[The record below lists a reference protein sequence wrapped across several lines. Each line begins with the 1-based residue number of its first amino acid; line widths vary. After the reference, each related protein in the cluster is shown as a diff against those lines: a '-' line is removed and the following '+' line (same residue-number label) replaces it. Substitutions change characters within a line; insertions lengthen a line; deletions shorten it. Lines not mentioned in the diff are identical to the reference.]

1 MFLCY
6 NSLIERRKGMKLSQ
20 FTLYKNTNFTD
31 MQNTLHFNSN
41 LERDNWFSSYFTG
54 DNVIT
59 FSHPFNFRYDRG
71 TLKVPMDM
79 NALQGF
85 NYCKFVDGF
94 DGKTYYAFIVKTSY
108 LNDKTTQLDLVI
120 DVVMT
125 YTQGS
130 ILENLQNVEVIRQH
144 LPQLQLK
151 AREEYLRT
159 NNDILPTSTMM
170 FVDPSQFT
178 TDSSTG
184 VQFNDFMYIIQS
196 AVELDGDFGSEDK
209 PKMNTATGGTYDGI
223 TSAIS
228 LYLVASNDL
237 DRLLTELSKFP
248 WITQNFKT
256 IVKVPA
262 FFFDLSQLN
271 KVDCKGVQL
280 HVLDGDKISTVL
292 PLPFVLTKP
301 KIKEVLGLK
310 DFEDYLVRDQVI
322 NIYLTDYRGNQ
333 LNFETGKIKDNNTVY
348 ANSVLGAFNE
358 IDIYSLQYGQR
369 NSSKSKHGFYRDN
382 QMTINTFDNVPVLI
396 NNYTLNKAN
405 TAYSRQLE
413 NSRQIT
419 SRMNAITNPNS
430 SVKDRLFNA
439 ISVYSNVFSGGLM
452 SAPAKAVGLFSD
464 EYEYYR
470 SQKAQMNQWKIS
482 PPTVSEGGYSN
493 SVLNKTGDYG
503 IWLKVSTINNNEL
516 NSLRRYYGA
525 FGHEA
530 MPNDN
535 RIYNVNSMSKANWVQ
550 FKGNYWIDDID
561 RELFDQLKTLFEGG
575 VRLWHNYSE
584 LSSRSEMA
592 DNNVIA

>member
-1 MFLCY
+1 
-6 NSLIERRKGMKLSQ
+6 MKLSQ

-41 LERDNWFSSYFTG
+41 NDRDKWFNTYFT
-54 DNVIT
+54 DNNVIKFT
-59 FSHPFNFRYDRG
+59 NPFNFRYDRG
-71 TLKVPMDM
+71 TLKAPIVM
-79 NALQGF
+79 NDLQGF

-108 LNDKTTQLDLVI
+108 LNDRTTQLDLVI

-125 YTQGS
+125 YTQGN

-144 LPQLQLK
+144 LPLEQLK
-151 AREEYLRT
+151 GREEYLRM
-159 NNDILPTSTMM
+159 NDDILPTSTMM
-170 FVDPSQFT
+170 FIDPSRFT
-178 TDSSTG
+178 SNNSTG
-184 VQFNDFMYIIQS
+184 VKFDSFMYIIQS
-196 AVELDGDFGSEDK
+196 AVELDNDFGSEDK

-271 KVDCKGVQL
+271 TVDCKGVQL
-280 HVLDGDKISTVL
+280 HVLDGEKISTVL

-333 LNFETGKIKDNNTVY
+333 LNFETGKIKENNTVY

-419 SRMNAITNPNS
+419 SRMDAITNPNA

-470 SQKAQMNQWKIS
+470 SQKAQMNQWKIA

-503 IWLKVSTINNNEL
+503 IWLKVSTINTNEL
-516 NSLRRYYGA
+516 NSLRRYYGS

-535 RIYNVNSMSKANWVQ
+535 QIYNINSMSKANWVQ
-550 FKGNYWIDDID
+550 FKGNYWIDDVD

-575 VRLWHNYSE
+575 VRLWHNYSD
-584 LSSRSEMA
+584 LARRSEMS

>member
-1 MFLCY
+1 
-6 NSLIERRKGMKLSQ
+6 MKLSQ

-41 LERDNWFSSYFTG
+41 NERDNWFSTYFTD
-54 DNVIT
+54 DNVLT
-59 FSHPFNFRYDRG
+59 FQNPFNFRYDRG
-71 TLKVPMDM
+71 TLKVPIVM
-79 NALQGF
+79 NDLQGF
-85 NYCKFVDGF
+85 NYCKFIDGF

-108 LNDKTTQLDLVI
+108 LNDRTTQLDLVI

-125 YTQGS
+125 YTQGN

-144 LPQLQLK
+144 LPQNLLR

-170 FVDPSQFT
+170 FIDPSHFT
-178 TDSSTG
+178 TDNSTG
-184 VQFNDFMYIIQS
+184 VKFDSFMYIIQS
-196 AVELDGDFGSEDK
+196 AVELDNDFGSVDK
-209 PKMNTATGGTYDGI
+209 PKMNTATGGTYDGV

-228 LYLVASNDL
+228 LYLVASGDL

-262 FFFDLSQLN
+262 FFFDLTQLN
-271 KVDCKGVQL
+271 TVDCKGVRL
-280 HVLDGDKISTVL
+280 HVLDGEKISTVL

-333 LNFETGKIKDNNTVY
+333 LNFETGKIKENNTIY

-382 QMTINTFDNVPVLI
+382 QMTISTFDNVPVLI

-419 SRMNAITNPNS
+419 SRMDTITNPNS
-430 SVKDRLFNA
+430 SLKDRLFNA

-470 SQKAQMNQWKIS
+470 SQKAQMNQWKIA

-503 IWLKVSTINNNEL
+503 IWLKVSTINTNEL
-516 NSLRRYYGA
+516 NSLRRYYGS

-535 RIYNVNSMSKANWVQ
+535 QIYNVNSMSKANWVQ
-550 FKGNYWIDDID
+550 FKGNYWINDID

-575 VRLWHNYSE
+575 VRLWHNYSD
-584 LSSRSEMA
+584 LATRSEMA
-592 DNNVIA
+592 DNNVIV

>member
-1 MFLCY
+1 
-6 NSLIERRKGMKLSQ
+6 MKLSQ

-41 LERDNWFSSYFTG
+41 NERDNWFSTYFTG
-54 DNVIT
+54 NNVIKFT
-59 FSHPFNFRYDRG
+59 NPFNFRYDRG
-71 TLKVPMDM
+71 TLKVPIVM
-79 NALQGF
+79 NDLQGF
-85 NYCKFVDGF
+85 NYCKFIDGF

-108 LNDKTTQLDLVI
+108 LNDKTTQMDLVI

-125 YTQGS
+125 YTQGNT
-130 ILENLQNVEVIRQH
+130 LENLQNVEVIRQH
-144 LPQLQLK
+144 LPLEQLK
-151 AREEYLRT
+151 GREEYLRT

-170 FVDPSQFT
+170 FIDPSDFT
-178 TDSSTG
+178 NNNSNGVKFDS
-184 VQFNDFMYIIQS
+184 FMYIIQS
-196 AVELDGDFGSEDK
+196 AVELDNDFGSEDK

-228 LYLVASNDL
+228 LYLVASGDL

-271 KVDCKGVQL
+271 TVDCKGVQL
-280 HVLDGDKISTVL
+280 HVLDGEKISTVL

-333 LNFETGKIKDNNTVY
+333 LNFETGKIKDNNTIY

-419 SRMNAITNPNS
+419 SRMNTITNPNA

-470 SQKAQMNQWKIS
+470 SQKAQMNQWKIA

-535 RIYNVNSMSKANWVQ
+535 QIYNVNSMSKANWVQ
-550 FKGNYWIDDID
+550 FKGNYWINDID

-575 VRLWHNYSE
+575 VRLWHNYSD
-584 LSSRSEMA
+584 LATRSEMS
-592 DNNVIA
+592 DNNVIS

>member
-1 MFLCY
+1 
-6 NSLIERRKGMKLSQ
+6 MKLSQ

-41 LERDNWFSSYFTG
+41 TERDNWFSSYFT
-54 DNVIT
+54 DNNVIT

-85 NYCKFVDGF
+85 NYCQFIDGF

-125 YTQGS
+125 YTQGN

-144 LPQLQLK
+144 LPMQQLK
-151 AREEYLRT
+151 AREEFLRM
-159 NNDILPTSTMM
+159 NNDVLPTSTMM
-170 FVDPSQFT
+170 FVDPSNFT
-178 TDSSTG
+178 TDNSTG

-196 AVELDGDFGSEDK
+196 AVELNGDFGTEDH
-209 PKMNTATGGTYDGI
+209 PTMNTSIGGTYDGI

-228 LYLVASNDL
+228 LYLVSSDDL
-237 DRLLTELSKFP
+237 DRLLTALSRFP

-256 IVKVPA
+256 IVKVPKM
-262 FFFDLSQLN
+262 FFDLSELN
-271 KVDCKGVQL
+271 TKDCEGVRL
-280 HVLDGDKISTVL
+280 YVLDGNNSSNVL
-292 PLPFVLTKP
+292 TLPFVLKKS

-310 DFEDYLVRDQVI
+310 EFEDYLVRDNVI

-333 LNFETGKIKDNNTVY
+333 LNFETGKIKDNNTIY
-348 ANSVLGAFNE
+348 ANCVLGAFNE
-358 IDIYSLQYGQR
+358 IDIYSAEYGQR
-369 NSSKSKHGFYRDN
+369 DTSRSKSGFYRDN

-413 NSRQIT
+413 NSRSI
-419 SRMNAITNPNS
+419 SGRIDAITNPNNS
-430 SVKDRLFNA
+430 LKDRLFNA
-439 ISVYSNVFSGGLM
+439 VSVYSNVFAGGLM
-452 SAPAKAVGLFSD
+452 SAPAKGVGLFSD

-470 SQKAQMNQWKIS
+470 TQKAQMNQWKIA
-482 PPTVSEGGYSN
+482 PPTVSEGGYTN

-503 IWLKVSTINNNEL
+503 IWLKVSTISYDEL
-516 NSLRRYYGA
+516 NSLRRYYGC

-535 RIYNVNSMSKANWVQ
+535 KIYNVNSMSKANWVQ

-584 LSSRSEMA
+584 LAARTEMS
-592 DNNVIA
+592 DNNVIG

>member
-1 MFLCY
+1 
-6 NSLIERRKGMKLSQ
+6 MKLSQ

-41 LERDNWFSSYFTG
+41 NERDNWFSTYFTG
-54 DNVIT
+54 NNVIKFT
-59 FSHPFNFRYDRG
+59 NPFNFRYDRG
-71 TLKVPMDM
+71 TLKVPIVM
-79 NALQGF
+79 NDLQGF
-85 NYCKFVDGF
+85 NYCKFIDGF

-108 LNDKTTQLDLVI
+108 LNDRTTQLDLVI

-125 YTQGS
+125 YTQGNT
-130 ILENLQNVEVIRQH
+130 LENLQNVEVIRQH
-144 LPQLQLK
+144 LPLEQLK
-151 AREEYLRT
+151 GREEYLRT

-170 FVDPSQFT
+170 FIDPSDFT
-178 TDSSTG
+178 NNNSNGVKFDS
-184 VQFNDFMYIIQS
+184 FMYIIQS
-196 AVELDGDFGSEDK
+196 AVELDNDFGSEDK

-228 LYLVASNDL
+228 LYLVASGDL

-271 KVDCKGVQL
+271 TVDCKGVQL
-280 HVLDGDKISTVL
+280 HVLDGEKISTVL

-333 LNFETGKIKDNNTVY
+333 LNFETGKIKDNNTIY

-419 SRMNAITNPNS
+419 SRMNAITNPKS

-470 SQKAQMNQWKIS
+470 SQKAQMNQWKIA

-535 RIYNVNSMSKANWVQ
+535 QIYNVNSMSKANWVQ
-550 FKGNYWIDDID
+550 FKGNYWINDID

-575 VRLWHNYSE
+575 VRLWHNYSD
-584 LSSRSEMA
+584 LATRSEMS
-592 DNNVIA
+592 DNNVIS

>member
-1 MFLCY
+1 
-6 NSLIERRKGMKLSQ
+6 
-20 FTLYKNTNFTD
+20 

-41 LERDNWFSSYFTG
+41 NERDNWFSTYFTG
-54 DNVIT
+54 NNVLT
-59 FSHPFNFRYDRG
+59 FKNPFNFRYDRG
-71 TLKVPMDM
+71 TLKVPIVM
-79 NALQGF
+79 NDLQGF

-108 LNDKTTQLDLVI
+108 LNDKTTQMDLVI

-125 YTQGS
+125 YTQGN

-144 LPQLQLK
+144 LPLEQLK
-151 AREEYLRT
+151 GREEYLRT

-170 FVDPSQFT
+170 FIDPSDFT
-178 TDSSTG
+178 NNNSNGVKFDS
-184 VQFNDFMYIIQS
+184 FMYIIQS
-196 AVELDGDFGSEDK
+196 AVELDNDFGSEDK

-228 LYLVASNDL
+228 LYLVASGDL

-271 KVDCKGVQL
+271 TVDCKGVQL
-280 HVLDGDKISTVL
+280 HVLDGEKISTVL

-333 LNFETGKIKDNNTVY
+333 LNFETGKIKDNNTIY

-419 SRMNAITNPNS
+419 SRISTITNPNS

-470 SQKAQMNQWKIS
+470 SQKAQMNQWKIA

-535 RIYNVNSMSKANWVQ
+535 QIFNVNSMSKANWVQ
-550 FKGNYWIDDID
+550 FKGNYWINDID

-575 VRLWHNYSE
+575 VRLWHNYSD
-584 LSSRSEMA
+584 LATRSEMS
-592 DNNVIA
+592 DNNVIS

>member
-1 MFLCY
+1 
-6 NSLIERRKGMKLSQ
+6 MKLSQ

-41 LERDNWFSSYFTG
+41 TQRDNWFSSYFTD

-59 FSHPFNFRYDRG
+59 FTHPFNFRYDRG

-79 NALQGF
+79 NDLQGF

-125 YTQGS
+125 YTQGN

-144 LPQLQLK
+144 LPQQQLK

-333 LNFETGKIKDNNTVY
+333 LNFETGKIKDNNTIY

-482 PPTVSEGGYSN
+482 PPTVSEGGYTN

-530 MPNDN
+530 IPNDN
-535 RIYNVNSMSKANWVQ
+535 QIYNVNSMSKANWVQ
-550 FKGNYWIDDID
+550 FKGNYWINDID

-575 VRLWHNYSE
+575 VRLWHSYSE

-592 DNNVIA
+592 DNNVIS

>member
-1 MFLCY
+1 
-6 NSLIERRKGMKLSQ
+6 MKLSQ

-41 LERDNWFSSYFTG
+41 NERDNWFSTYFTG
-54 DNVIT
+54 NNVLT
-59 FSHPFNFRYDRG
+59 FKNPFNFRYDRG
-71 TLKVPMDM
+71 TLKVPIVM
-79 NALQGF
+79 NDLQGF
-85 NYCKFVDGF
+85 NYCKFIDGF

-108 LNDKTTQLDLVI
+108 LNDRTTQLDLVI

-125 YTQGS
+125 YTQGN

-144 LPQLQLK
+144 LPLEQLK
-151 AREEYLRT
+151 GREEYLRT

-170 FVDPSQFT
+170 FIDPSDFT
-178 TDSSTG
+178 SNNSNGVMFDS
-184 VQFNDFMYIIQS
+184 FMYIIQS
-196 AVELDGDFGSEDK
+196 AVELDNDFGSEDK

-228 LYLVASNDL
+228 LYLVASSDL

-271 KVDCKGVQL
+271 TVDCKGVQL
-280 HVLDGDKISTVL
+280 HVLDGEKISTVL

-333 LNFETGKIKDNNTVY
+333 LNFETGKIKDNNTIY

-382 QMTINTFDNVPVLI
+382 QMTISTFDNVPVLI

-419 SRMNAITNPNS
+419 SRISTITNPNA

-470 SQKAQMNQWKIS
+470 NQKAQMNQWKIA

-503 IWLKVSTINNNEL
+503 IWLKVSTINTNEL

-535 RIYNVNSMSKANWVQ
+535 QIYNVNSMSKANWVQ
-550 FKGNYWIDDID
+550 FKGNYWIADVD

-575 VRLWHNYSE
+575 VRLWHNYSD
-584 LSSRSEMA
+584 LSTRCEMA
-592 DNNVIA
+592 DNNVIS

>member
-1 MFLCY
+1 
-6 NSLIERRKGMKLSQ
+6 MKLSQ

-41 LERDNWFSSYFTG
+41 SERDNWFSTYFTG
-54 DNVIT
+54 NNVIT

-71 TLKVPMDM
+71 TLKVPLDM

-125 YTQGS
+125 YTQGNV
-130 ILENLQNVEVIRQH
+130 LENLQNVEVIRQH
-144 LPQLQLK
+144 LPLEQLK
-151 AREEYLRT
+151 GREEYLRT
-159 NNDILPTSTMM
+159 NNDVLPTSTMM
-170 FVDPSQFT
+170 FVDPSDFT
-178 TDSSTG
+178 TDNTAG
-184 VQFNDFMYIIQS
+184 VQFKDFMYIIQS
-196 AVELDGDFGSEDK
+196 AVELDGEFGSEDK
-209 PKMNTATGGTYDGI
+209 PKMNTATGGTFDGI

-228 LYLVASNDL
+228 LYLVASDDL
-237 DRLLTELSKFP
+237 DKLLTALSKFP

-262 FFFDLSQLN
+262 FFFDLTLLN
-271 KVDCKGVQL
+271 KIDCKGVQL
-280 HVLDGDKISTVL
+280 HVLDGDKISIVL
-292 PLPFVLTKP
+292 PLPFVLTKS

-333 LNFETGKIKDNNTVY
+333 LNFETGKIKENNTVY

-382 QMTINTFDNVPVLI
+382 QMTINNFDNVPVLI

-413 NSRQIT
+413 NSRTLSGRID
-419 SRMNAITNPNS
+419 AITDPKS
-430 SVKDRLFNA
+430 SLKDRLFNA
-439 ISVYSNVFSGGLM
+439 VSIYSNVFSGGLL
-452 SAPAKAVGLFSD
+452 SAPAKAAGLFSD

-482 PPTVSEGGYSN
+482 PPTVSEGGYTN

-535 RIYNVNSMSKANWVQ
+535 QIYNVNSMSKANWVQ
-550 FKGNYWIDDID
+550 FKGNYWINDID

-575 VRLWHNYSE
+575 VRLWHNYNE
-584 LSSRSEMA
+584 LATRSEMA
-592 DNNVIA
+592 DNDVIA

>member
-1 MFLCY
+1 
-6 NSLIERRKGMKLSQ
+6 MKLSQ

-41 LERDNWFSSYFTG
+41 NERDSWFNSYFTG
-54 DNVIT
+54 DNVLT
-59 FSHPFNFRYDRG
+59 FQNPFNFRYDRG
-71 TLKVPMDM
+71 TLKVPIVM
-79 NALQGF
+79 NDLQGF
-85 NYCKFVDGF
+85 NYCKFIDGF

-108 LNDKTTQLDLVI
+108 LNDRTTQLDLVI

-125 YTQGS
+125 YTQGNV
-130 ILENLQNVEVIRQH
+130 LENLQNVEVIRQH
-144 LPQLQLK
+144 LPLEQLK
-151 AREEYLRT
+151 KREEYLRT

-170 FVDPSQFT
+170 FIEPSDFT
-178 TDSSTG
+178 TNNSTG
-184 VQFNDFMYIIQS
+184 VQFDSFMYIIQS
-196 AVELDGDFGSEDK
+196 AVELDNDFGSEDK

-280 HVLDGDKISTVL
+280 HVLDGEKISTVL

-333 LNFETGKIKDNNTVY
+333 LNFETGKIKDNNTIY

-358 IDIYSLQYGQR
+358 IDIYSLQFGQR

-382 QMTINTFDNVPVLI
+382 QMSINTFDNVPVLI

-419 SRMNAITNPNS
+419 SRMDTITNPNS
-430 SVKDRLFNA
+430 SLKDRLFNA

-470 SQKAQMNQWKIS
+470 SQKAQMNQWKIA

-503 IWLKVSTINNNEL
+503 IWLKVSTINTNEL
-516 NSLRRYYGA
+516 NSLRRYYGS

-535 RIYNVNSMSKANWVQ
+535 QIYNVNSMSKANWVQ
-550 FKGNYWIDDID
+550 FKGNYWINDID

-575 VRLWHNYSE
+575 VRLWHNYSD
-584 LSSRSEMA
+584 LARRCEMS
-592 DNNVIA
+592 DNNVIS

>member
-1 MFLCY
+1 
-6 NSLIERRKGMKLSQ
+6 MKLTQ

-41 LERDNWFSSYFTG
+41 NERDSWFSTYFTG
-54 DNVIT
+54 NNVLT
-59 FSHPFNFRYDRG
+59 FKNHFNFRYDRG
-71 TLKVPMDM
+71 TLKVPIVM
-79 NALQGF
+79 NDLQGF

-125 YTQGS
+125 YTQGN

-144 LPQLQLK
+144 LPLEQLK
-151 AREEYLRT
+151 GREEYLRT

-170 FVDPSQFT
+170 FIDPSDFT
-178 TDSSTG
+178 NNNSNGVKFDS
-184 VQFNDFMYIIQS
+184 FMYIIQS
-196 AVELDGDFGSEDK
+196 AVELDNDFGSEDK

-228 LYLVASNDL
+228 LYLVASGDL

-271 KVDCKGVQL
+271 TVDCKGVQL
-280 HVLDGDKISTVL
+280 HVLDGEKISTVL

-333 LNFETGKIKDNNTVY
+333 LNFETGKIKENNTIY

-419 SRMNAITNPNS
+419 SRISTITNPNS

-470 SQKAQMNQWKIS
+470 TQKAQMNQWKIA

-503 IWLKVSTINNNEL
+503 IWLKVSTINTNEL

-535 RIYNVNSMSKANWVQ
+535 QIFNVNSMSKANWVQ
-550 FKGNYWIDDID
+550 FKGNYWIADID

-575 VRLWHNYSE
+575 VRLWHNYSD
-584 LSSRSEMA
+584 LSTRSEMA
-592 DNNVIA
+592 DNNVIS

>member
-1 MFLCY
+1 
-6 NSLIERRKGMKLSQ
+6 MKLSQ

-41 LERDNWFSSYFTG
+41 NERDNWFNSYFTG
-54 DNVIT
+54 NNVIKFT
-59 FSHPFNFRYDRG
+59 NPFNFRYDRG
-71 TLKVPMDM
+71 TLKVPIVM
-79 NALQGF
+79 NDLQGF

-125 YTQGS
+125 YTQGN

-144 LPQLQLK
+144 LPLEQLK
-151 AREEYLRT
+151 GREEYLRT

-170 FVDPSQFT
+170 FIDPSRFT
-178 TDSSTG
+178 SNNSTG
-184 VQFNDFMYIIQS
+184 VKFDSFMYIIQS
-196 AVELDGDFGSEDK
+196 AVELDNDFGSEDK

-271 KVDCKGVQL
+271 TVDCKGVQL
-280 HVLDGDKISTVL
+280 HVLDGEKISTVL

-333 LNFETGKIKDNNTVY
+333 LNFETGKIKDNNTIY

-405 TAYSRQLE
+405 TAYGRQLE

-419 SRMNAITNPNS
+419 SRMDTITNPNS

-470 SQKAQMNQWKIS
+470 SQKAQMNQWKIA

-535 RIYNVNSMSKANWVQ
+535 QIYNVNSMSKANWVQ
-550 FKGNYWIDDID
+550 FKGNYWIADID

-575 VRLWHNYSE
+575 VRLWHNYSD
-584 LSSRSEMA
+584 LSTRSEMA
-592 DNNVIA
+592 DNNVIS

>member
-1 MFLCY
+1 
-6 NSLIERRKGMKLSQ
+6 MKLSQ

-41 LERDNWFSSYFTG
+41 NDRDNWFNSYFTG
-54 DNVIT
+54 NNVIKFT
-59 FSHPFNFRYDRG
+59 NPFNFRYDRG
-71 TLKVPMDM
+71 TLKVPIVM
-79 NALQGF
+79 NDLQGF
-85 NYCKFVDGF
+85 NYCQFVDGF

-108 LNDKTTQLDLVI
+108 LNDKTTQIDLVI

-125 YTQGS
+125 YTQGN

-144 LPQLQLK
+144 LPLEQLK
-151 AREEYLRT
+151 GREEYLRT
-159 NNDILPTSTMM
+159 NNDVLPTSTMM
-170 FVDPSQFT
+170 FIDPSDFT
-178 TDSSTG
+178 NNNSNGVRFDS
-184 VQFNDFMYIIQS
+184 FMYIIQS
-196 AVELDGDFGSEDK
+196 AVELDNDFGSEDK

-271 KVDCKGVQL
+271 TVDCKGVQL
-280 HVLDGDKISTVL
+280 HVLGDDKISTVL
-292 PLPFVLTKP
+292 PLPFVLTKA
-301 KIKEVLGLK
+301 KIKEVMGLK

-333 LNFETGKIKDNNTVY
+333 LNFETGKIKENNTIY

-419 SRMNAITNPNS
+419 SRMDAITNPNT

-452 SAPAKAVGLFSD
+452 SAPAKAIGLFSD

-470 SQKAQMNQWKIS
+470 SQKAQMNQWKIA

-516 NSLRRYYGA
+516 NSLRRYYGS

-535 RIYNVNSMSKANWVQ
+535 QIYNVNSMSKANWVQ
-550 FKGNYWIDDID
+550 FKGNYWIADID

-575 VRLWHNYSE
+575 VRLWHNYSD
-584 LSSRSEMA
+584 LSTRSEMS
-592 DNNVIA
+592 DNNVIS

>member
-1 MFLCY
+1 
-6 NSLIERRKGMKLSQ
+6 MKLSQ

-41 LERDNWFSSYFTG
+41 NDRDNWFSTYFTG
-54 DNVIT
+54 DNVINFT
-59 FSHPFNFRYDRG
+59 NPFNFRYDRG
-71 TLKVPMDM
+71 TLKVPMEM
-79 NALQGF
+79 NDLQGF

-108 LNDKTTQLDLVI
+108 LNDKTTQMDLVI

-125 YTQGS
+125 YTQGN

-144 LPQLQLK
+144 LPLEQLK
-151 AREEYLRT
+151 GREEYLRT

-170 FVDPSQFT
+170 FIDPSRFT
-178 TDSSTG
+178 SNNSTG
-184 VQFNDFMYIIQS
+184 VQFDSFMYIIQS
-196 AVELDGDFGSEDK
+196 AVELDNDFGSEDK

-237 DRLLTELSKFP
+237 DRLLTELSKYP

-271 KVDCKGVQL
+271 TVDCKGVRL
-280 HVLDGDKISTVL
+280 HVLDGEKISTVL

-310 DFEDYLVRDQVI
+310 DFEDYLIRDQVI

-333 LNFETGKIKDNNTVY
+333 LNFETGKIKDNNTIY

-405 TAYSRQLE
+405 TAYGRQLE

-419 SRMNAITNPNS
+419 SRMDTITNPNS
-430 SVKDRLFNA
+430 SLKDRLFNA

-470 SQKAQMNQWKIS
+470 SQKAQMNQWKIA

-535 RIYNVNSMSKANWVQ
+535 QIYNVNSMSKANWVQ
-550 FKGNYWIDDID
+550 FKGNYWINDID

-575 VRLWHNYSE
+575 VRLWHNYSD
-584 LSSRSEMA
+584 LSTRSEMS
-592 DNNVIA
+592 DNNVIS

>member
-1 MFLCY
+1 
-6 NSLIERRKGMKLSQ
+6 MKLSQ

-41 LERDNWFSSYFTG
+41 GERDNWFSTYFTG
-54 DNVIT
+54 NNVLT
-59 FSHPFNFRYDRG
+59 FKNPFNFRYDRG
-71 TLKVPMDM
+71 TLKVPIVM
-79 NALQGF
+79 NDLQGF
-85 NYCKFVDGF
+85 NYCKFIDGF

-108 LNDKTTQLDLVI
+108 LNDRTTQIDLVI

-125 YTQGS
+125 YTQGNT
-130 ILENLQNVEVIRQH
+130 LENLQNVEVIRQH
-144 LPQLQLK
+144 LPLEQLK
-151 AREEYLRT
+151 GREEYLRT

-170 FVDPSQFT
+170 FIDPSDFT
-178 TDSSTG
+178 NNNSNGVKFDS
-184 VQFNDFMYIIQS
+184 FMYIIQS
-196 AVELDGDFGSEDK
+196 AVELDNDFGSEDK

-228 LYLVASNDL
+228 LYLVASGDL

-271 KVDCKGVQL
+271 TVDCKGVQL
-280 HVLDGDKISTVL
+280 HVLDGEKISTVL

-333 LNFETGKIKDNNTVY
+333 LNFETGKIKDNNTIY

-470 SQKAQMNQWKIS
+470 SQKAQMNQWKIA

-530 MPNDN
+530 IPNDN
-535 RIYNVNSMSKANWVQ
+535 QIYNVNSMSKANWVQ
-550 FKGNYWIDDID
+550 FKGNYWIADID

-575 VRLWHNYSE
+575 VRLWHNYSD
-584 LSSRSEMA
+584 LARRTEMA

>member
-1 MFLCY
+1 
-6 NSLIERRKGMKLSQ
+6 MKLSL

-41 LERDNWFSSYFTG
+41 NERDNWFSTYFTG
-54 DNVIT
+54 NNVLT
-59 FSHPFNFRYDRG
+59 FKNPFNFRYDRG
-71 TLKVPMDM
+71 TLKVPIVM
-79 NALQGF
+79 NDLQGF
-85 NYCKFVDGF
+85 NYCKFIDGF

-108 LNDKTTQLDLVI
+108 LNDRTTQLDLVI

-125 YTQGS
+125 YTQGNT
-130 ILENLQNVEVIRQH
+130 LENLQNVEVIRQH
-144 LPQLQLK
+144 LPLEQLK
-151 AREEYLRT
+151 GREEYLRT

-170 FVDPSQFT
+170 FIDPSDFT
-178 TDSSTG
+178 NNNSNGVKFDS
-184 VQFNDFMYIIQS
+184 FMYIIQS
-196 AVELDGDFGSEDK
+196 AVELDNDFGSEDK

-228 LYLVASNDL
+228 LYLVASGDL

-271 KVDCKGVQL
+271 TVDCKGVKL
-280 HVLDGDKISTVL
+280 HVLDGEKISTVL

-333 LNFETGKIKDNNTVY
+333 LNFETGKIKENNTIY

-419 SRMNAITNPNS
+419 SRMDAITNPNS

-470 SQKAQMNQWKIS
+470 SQKAQMNQWKIA

-535 RIYNVNSMSKANWVQ
+535 QIYNVNSMSKANWVQ
-550 FKGNYWIDDID
+550 FKGNYWIADID

-575 VRLWHNYSE
+575 VRLWHNYSD
-584 LSSRSEMA
+584 LATRSEMS
-592 DNNVIA
+592 DNNVIS

>member
-1 MFLCY
+1 
-6 NSLIERRKGMKLSQ
+6 MKLSQ

-41 LERDNWFSSYFTG
+41 NERDNWFSTYFTD

-59 FSHPFNFRYDRG
+59 FQNPFNFRYDRG
-71 TLKVPMDM
+71 TLKVPIVM
-79 NALQGF
+79 NDLQGF
-85 NYCKFVDGF
+85 NYCKFIDGF

-108 LNDKTTQLDLVI
+108 LNDRTTQLDLVI

-125 YTQGS
+125 YTQGN

-144 LPQLQLK
+144 LPLEQLK
-151 AREEYLRT
+151 GREEYLRT

-170 FVDPSQFT
+170 FIDPSEFT
-178 TDSSTG
+178 TNNSTG
-184 VQFNDFMYIIQS
+184 VKFDSFMYIIQS
-196 AVELDGDFGSEDK
+196 AVELDNDFGSEDK

-280 HVLDGDKISTVL
+280 HVLDGEKISTVL

-333 LNFETGKIKDNNTVY
+333 LNFETGKIKDNNTIY

-419 SRMNAITNPNS
+419 SRMDAITNPNS
-430 SVKDRLFNA
+430 SLKDRLFNA

-470 SQKAQMNQWKIS
+470 SQKAQMNQWKIA

-503 IWLKVSTINNNEL
+503 IWLKVSTINTNEL
-516 NSLRRYYGA
+516 NSLRRYYGS

-535 RIYNVNSMSKANWVQ
+535 QIYNVNSMSKANWVQ
-550 FKGNYWIDDID
+550 FKGNYWINDID

-575 VRLWHNYSE
+575 VRLWHNYSD
-584 LSSRSEMA
+584 LATRTEMA
-592 DNNVIA
+592 DNNVIS

>member
-1 MFLCY
+1 
-6 NSLIERRKGMKLSQ
+6 MKLSQ

-41 LERDNWFSSYFTG
+41 NDRDNWFSTYFT
-54 DNVIT
+54 DNNVIKFT
-59 FSHPFNFRYDRG
+59 NPFNFRYDRG
-71 TLKVPMDM
+71 TLKVPIIM
-79 NALQGF
+79 NDLQGF

-125 YTQGS
+125 YTQGN

-144 LPQLQLK
+144 LPLEQLK
-151 AREEYLRT
+151 RREEYLRT

-170 FVDPSQFT
+170 FIDPSDFT
-178 TDSSTG
+178 NNNSNGVRFDS
-184 VQFNDFMYIIQS
+184 FMYIIQS
-196 AVELDGDFGSEDK
+196 AVELDNDFGSEDK

-271 KVDCKGVQL
+271 TVDCKGVQL
-280 HVLDGDKISTVL
+280 HVLDGEKISTVL

-333 LNFETGKIKDNNTVY
+333 LNFETGKIKDNNTIY

-419 SRMNAITNPNS
+419 SRMDTITNPNS
-430 SVKDRLFNA
+430 SLKDRLFNA

-470 SQKAQMNQWKIS
+470 TQKAQMNQWKIA

-535 RIYNVNSMSKANWVQ
+535 QIYNVNSMSKANWVQ

-575 VRLWHNYSE
+575 VRLWHNYSD
-584 LSSRSEMA
+584 LSTRSEMS
-592 DNNVIA
+592 DNNVIS

>member
-1 MFLCY
+1 
-6 NSLIERRKGMKLSQ
+6 MKLSQ

-41 LERDNWFSSYFTG
+41 NERDSWFNSYFTG
-54 DNVIT
+54 NNVIKFT
-59 FSHPFNFRYDRG
+59 NPFNFRYDRG
-71 TLKVPMDM
+71 TLKVPIVM
-79 NALQGF
+79 NNLQGF
-85 NYCKFVDGF
+85 NYCKFIDGF

-108 LNDKTTQLDLVI
+108 LNDKTTQMDLVI

-125 YTQGS
+125 YTQGN

-144 LPQLQLK
+144 LPLEQLK
-151 AREEYLRT
+151 GREEYLRT
-159 NNDILPTSTMM
+159 NNDVLPTSTMM
-170 FVDPSQFT
+170 FIDPSDFT
-178 TDSSTG
+178 SNNSTG
-184 VQFNDFMYIIQS
+184 VQFDSFMYIIQS
-196 AVELDGDFGSEDK
+196 AVELDNDFGSEDK

-271 KVDCKGVQL
+271 TVDCKGVQL
-280 HVLDGDKISTVL
+280 HVLDGEKISTVL

-333 LNFETGKIKDNNTVY
+333 LNFETGKIKENNTIY

-419 SRMNAITNPNS
+419 SRMNTITNPNS
-430 SVKDRLFNA
+430 SLKDRLFNA

-470 SQKAQMNQWKIS
+470 SQKAQMNQWKIA

-503 IWLKVSTINNNEL
+503 IWLKVSTINTNEL

-535 RIYNVNSMSKANWVQ
+535 QIYNVNSMSKANWVQ
-550 FKGNYWIDDID
+550 FKGNYWINDID

-575 VRLWHNYSE
+575 VRLWHNYSD
-584 LSSRSEMA
+584 LATRSEMA

>member
-1 MFLCY
+1 MCY
-6 NSLIERRKGMKLSQ
+6 NRPIERSKGMKLSQ

-41 LERDNWFSSYFTG
+41 NERDNWFSTYFTD
-54 DNVIT
+54 DNVLT
-59 FSHPFNFRYDRG
+59 FQNPFNFRYDRG
-71 TLKVPMDM
+71 TLKVPLTM
-79 NALQGF
+79 NDLQGF
-85 NYCKFVDGF
+85 NYCKFIDGF

-108 LNDKTTQLDLVI
+108 LNDRTTQLDLVI

-125 YTQGS
+125 YTQGN

-144 LPQLQLK
+144 LPLEQLK
-151 AREEYLRT
+151 GREEYLRT

-170 FVDPSQFT
+170 FIDPSDFT
-178 TDSSTG
+178 TNQSTG
-184 VQFNDFMYIIQS
+184 VQFDSFMYIIQS
-196 AVELDGDFGSEDK
+196 AVELDNDFGSEDK

-228 LYLVASNDL
+228 LYLVASGDL

-271 KVDCKGVQL
+271 TVDCKGVQL
-280 HVLDGDKISTVL
+280 HVLDGEKISTVL

-310 DFEDYLVRDQVI
+310 DFEDYLIRDQVI

-333 LNFETGKIKDNNTVY
+333 LNFETGKIKENNTIY

-369 NSSKSKHGFYRDN
+369 NSAKSKHGFYRDN
-382 QMTINTFDNVPVLI
+382 QMTISTFDNVPVLI

-405 TAYSRQLE
+405 TAYARQLE

-419 SRMNAITNPNS
+419 SRMNTITNPNS
-430 SVKDRLFNA
+430 SLKDRLFNA

-470 SQKAQMNQWKIS
+470 TQKAQMNQWKIA

-503 IWLKVSTINNNEL
+503 IWLKVSTINNNEI

-535 RIYNVNSMSKANWVQ
+535 QIYNVNSMSKANWVQ
-550 FKGNYWIDDID
+550 FKGNYWINDID

-575 VRLWHNYSE
+575 VRLWHNYRD
-584 LSSRSEMA
+584 LATRTEMS

>member
-1 MFLCY
+1 
-6 NSLIERRKGMKLSQ
+6 MKLSQ

-41 LERDNWFSSYFTG
+41 NERDNWFSTYFTG
-54 DNVIT
+54 SNVIKFT
-59 FSHPFNFRYDRG
+59 NPFNFRYDRG
-71 TLKVPMDM
+71 TLKVPIVM
-79 NALQGF
+79 NDLQGF

-125 YTQGS
+125 YTQGN

-144 LPQLQLK
+144 LPLEQLK
-151 AREEYLRT
+151 GREEYLRM
-159 NNDILPTSTMM
+159 NNDVLPTSTMM
-170 FVDPSQFT
+170 FIDPSDFT
-178 TDSSTG
+178 SNNSTG
-184 VQFNDFMYIIQS
+184 VQFDSFMYIIQS
-196 AVELDGDFGSEDK
+196 AVELDNDFGSEDK
-209 PKMNTATGGTYDGI
+209 PKMNTATGSTYDGI

-228 LYLVASNDL
+228 LYLVASDDL

-256 IVKVPA
+256 IVKVPD
-262 FFFDLSQLN
+262 FFFDLSQLDT
-271 KVDCKGVQL
+271 VDCKGVQL
-280 HVLDGDKISTVL
+280 HVLGDDKISNDIT
-292 PLPFVLTKP
+292 LPFVLTKP

-310 DFEDYLVRDQVI
+310 DFEDYLIRDQVI

-333 LNFETGKIKDNNTVY
+333 LNFETGKIKQNNTIH
-348 ANSVLGAFNE
+348 ANGALGAFNE

-369 NSSKSKHGFYRDN
+369 NTSKSKHGFYRDN
-382 QMTINTFDNVPVLI
+382 QMTITTFDNVPVLI

-419 SRMNAITNPNS
+419 SRISTITNPNS

-470 SQKAQMNQWKIS
+470 SQKAQMNQWKIA

-493 SVLNKTGDYG
+493 SVLNKTRDYG
-503 IWLKVSTINNNEL
+503 IWLKVSTINTNEL

-530 MPNDN
+530 MANDN
-535 RIYNVNSMSKANWVQ
+535 QIYNVNSMSKANWVQ
-550 FKGNYWIDDID
+550 FKGNYWIDNID

-575 VRLWHNYSE
+575 VRLWHNYSD
-584 LSSRSEMA
+584 LSTRSEMS
-592 DNNVIA
+592 DNNVIS

>member
-1 MFLCY
+1 
-6 NSLIERRKGMKLSQ
+6 MKLSQ

-41 LERDNWFSSYFTG
+41 SDRDNWFSTYFTG
-54 DNVIT
+54 DNVINFT
-59 FSHPFNFRYDRG
+59 NPFNFRYDRG
-71 TLKVPMDM
+71 TLKVPMEM
-79 NALQGF
+79 NDLQGF
-85 NYCKFVDGF
+85 NYCKFIDGF

-108 LNDKTTQLDLVI
+108 LNDRTTQLDLVI

-125 YTQGS
+125 YTQGN

-144 LPQLQLK
+144 LPLEQLK
-151 AREEYLRT
+151 GREEYLRT

-170 FVDPSQFT
+170 FIDPSRFT
-178 TDSSTG
+178 SNNSTG
-184 VQFNDFMYIIQS
+184 VQFDSFMYIIQS
-196 AVELDGDFGSEDK
+196 AVELDNDFGSEDK

-237 DRLLTELSKFP
+237 DRLLTELSKYP

-271 KVDCKGVQL
+271 TVDCKGVQL
-280 HVLDGDKISTVL
+280 HVLDGEKISTVL

-310 DFEDYLVRDQVI
+310 DFEDYLIRDQVI

-333 LNFETGKIKDNNTVY
+333 LNFETGKIKENNTIY

-419 SRMNAITNPNS
+419 SRMDTITNPNS
-430 SVKDRLFNA
+430 SLKDRLFNA

-470 SQKAQMNQWKIS
+470 SQKAQMNQWKIA

-503 IWLKVSTINNNEL
+503 IWLKVSTINTNEL

-535 RIYNVNSMSKANWVQ
+535 QIYNVNSMSKANWVQ
-550 FKGNYWIDDID
+550 FKGNYWINDID

-575 VRLWHNYSE
+575 VRLWHNYSD
-584 LSSRSEMA
+584 LSTRSEMS
-592 DNNVIA
+592 DNNVIS

>member
-1 MFLCY
+1 
-6 NSLIERRKGMKLSQ
+6 MKLSQ

-41 LERDNWFSSYFTG
+41 NERDNWFSSYFTG
-54 DNVIT
+54 SNVIKFT
-59 FSHPFNFRYDRG
+59 HPFNFRYDRG
-71 TLKVPMDM
+71 TLKVPIVM
-79 NALQGF
+79 NDLQGF
-85 NYCKFVDGF
+85 NYCKFIDGF

-108 LNDKTTQLDLVI
+108 LNDKTTQMDLVI

-125 YTQGS
+125 YTQGN

-144 LPQLQLK
+144 LPLEQLK
-151 AREEYLRT
+151 GREEYLRL

-170 FVDPSQFT
+170 FIDPSDFT
-178 TDSSTG
+178 NNNSNGVKFDS
-184 VQFNDFMYIIQS
+184 FMYIIQS
-196 AVELDGDFGSEDK
+196 AVELDNDFGSEDK

-271 KVDCKGVQL
+271 TVDCKGVQL
-280 HVLDGDKISTVL
+280 HVLDGEKISTVL

-310 DFEDYLVRDQVI
+310 DFEDYLIRDQVI

-333 LNFETGKIKDNNTVY
+333 LNFETGKIKENNTIY

-419 SRMNAITNPNS
+419 SRMDAITNPNS
-430 SVKDRLFNA
+430 SLKDRLFNA

-470 SQKAQMNQWKIS
+470 SQKAQMNQWKIA

-530 MPNDN
+530 MANDN
-535 RIYNVNSMSKANWVQ
+535 QIYNVNSMSKANWVQ
-550 FKGNYWIDDID
+550 FKGNYWIDNID

-575 VRLWHNYSE
+575 VRLWHNYSD
-584 LSSRSEMA
+584 LSTRSEMS
-592 DNNVIA
+592 DNNVIS